1 MRPRVA
7 YVISTTTGGGGA
19 ERLLTKLVEEGA
31 VRGWDQLVLN
41 PFARELPAAFA
52 HLPSDVYRLRSCGNV
67 LGVPSVRSWMR
78 AELDCFEPDV
88 VHVMLFHAL
97 VLVATLP
104 RRPGRSHLVTHVYG
118 EGIESEPG
126 AAVKVPL
133 DRWAGARFDRIVA
146 ISESV
151 RRFLVSRYGYS
162 PSKVVTIPPGWTG
175 DPLPPSGA
183 DRPPTV
189 TCVAK
194 LRPEKGHDLLLAAFP
209 LVRQKVPDAR
219 LVLVGDGDLRPGLEA
234 EAKARGIADCVEFTG
249 AVDSIWPYLAEADVF
264 VLASQSEAFGMA
276 IVEAM
281 GAGLPVV
288 APAVGGIPE
297 LVVPGVT
304 GELFPPGDQEA
315 LADRLVKLLTSPDAR
330 AAMADAARATAEA
343 LRMENTIP
351 RYFDVYAELRAAAGV
366 RA

>member
-31 VRGWDQLVLN
+31 ARGWDQLVLN

-52 HLPSDVYRLRSCGNV
+52 HLPPEVYRLRSCRSV
-67 LGVPSVRSWMR
+67 LGVPSVRGWMR

-97 VLVATLP
+97 VLTATLP
-104 RRPGRSHLVTHVYG
+104 RRPGRSHLLTHVYG

-126 AAVKVPL
+126 AVVKVPL

-151 RRFLVSRYGYS
+151 RKFLVSRYGYS
-162 PSKVVTIPPGWTG
+162 PAKVVTIPPGWTG

-183 DRPPTV
+183 DRAPTV

-194 LRPEKGHDLLLAAFP
+194 LRPEKGHDLLLAAFA

-234 EAKARGIADCVEFTG
+234 EAGARGVGDCVEFTG
-249 AVDSIWPYLAEADVF
+249 AVASIWPYLAEADVF

-304 GELFPPGDQEA
+304 GELFPPGDHEA
-315 LADRLVKLLTSPDAR
+315 LADRLVRLLTSPEDR
-330 AAMADAARATAEA
+330 AGMAAAARATADGF
-343 LRMENTIP
+343 RMENTIP
-351 RYFDVYAELRAAAGV
+351 RYFDLYAELRAAADVGS
-366 RA
+366 